1 MDKATRRQIKSFEKS
16 AEKAARLKEKAATLL
31 KEADDIEIAQKPLF
45 GAIILKVAYAT
56 GLDALPLSTIVAG
69 FAALRGRSTLEA
81 GMTSQADFGLVVQQ
95 NGDGSDDDK
104 PGEASIDLIV
114 CIGRNTNP
122 KRFAVLDQYLTWNG
136 RNGEWSGKV
145 TRAVL
150 SIFEGLFEPRQLKY
164 SMHDLKNAEGGS
176 SNTSTHVVD
185 NVANAVQ
192 DGDPTSSES
201 SETVYGVRQAM
212 GPDADDQ
219 TTDQAATTD
228 PVPGEPQVTG
238 EAMNSEPDEAVDPGP
253 VGTAAGTDGQHQRP
267 GTIGPVKSDT
277 GCVYRKPYPS
287 R

>member
-164 SMHDLKNAEGGS
+164 SMHDLKNAGWIVEY
-176 SNTSTHVVD
+176 
-185 NVANAVQ
+185 
-192 DGDPTSSES
+192 
-201 SETVYGVRQAM
+201 VYPRRGQRCQRSPGWRSDVIRILGNGLRRSAGY
-212 GPDADDQ
+212 GP
-219 TTDQAATTD
+219 
-228 PVPGEPQVTG
+228 
-238 EAMNSEPDEAVDPGP
+238 
-253 VGTAAGTDGQHQRP
+253 
-267 GTIGPVKSDT
+267 
-277 GCVYRKPYPS
+277 
-287 R
+287 